1 MAYGRAGRLV
11 RASALSAWISWPAR
25 AGTGHYWHFA
35 APRLPPAQPCTTTA
49 PACLV
54 RRPLLA
60 WTRHHKLARFFP
72 SIATCVLM
80 LIGSFRNLSDYEQFM
95 DFNTTG
101 ASEQELA
108 FTGVAR
114 ILFGTGW

>member
-1 MAYGRAGRLV
+1 
-11 RASALSAWISWPAR
+11 
-25 AGTGHYWHFA
+25 
-35 APRLPPAQPCTTTA
+35 
-49 PACLV
+49 
-54 RRPLLA
+54 
-60 WTRHHKLARFFP
+60 
-72 SIATCVLM
+72 M
-80 LIGSFRNLSDYEQFM
+80 LNGSLRNLSDYDQFM